1 MWLTKKIL
9 VATDFAEPSRA
20 AADAGLELA
29 QMFHVPLV
37 LVHAYQLPS
46 YVYTSVPFVP
56 VRDYLQAYEE
66 GARESL
72 EKEKARVAAGIGMDV
87 IAILRE
93 GAAWEEVLSTAKQVD
108 AGLIVMGTHGRHGL
122 PRALLGSVAEKVV
135 RLSPIPVLTI
145 HGADASHATVRGKA
159 ETDVRPQHAP
169 PAPSGR

>member
-20 AADAGLELA
+20 AADVGLELA
-29 QMFHVPLV
+29 ETFHVPLV

-66 GARESL
+66 GAREFL
-72 EKEKARVAAGIGMDV
+72 EKEKSRLAGNGMDV
-87 IAILRE
+87 VAILRE
-93 GAAWEEVLSTAKQVD
+93 GTPWEEVLSTAKQVD
-108 AGLIVMGTHGRHGL
+108 AGLVVMGTHGRHGL

-145 HGADASHATVRGKA
+145 HGADASHATVRGNAKN
-159 ETDVRPQHAP
+159 DVRPQDAP

>member
-1 MWLTKKIL
+1 MWLTKKIV

-37 LVHAYQLPS
+37 LLHAYQLPS

-56 VRDYLQAYEE
+56 VGDYLKAYEE

-72 EKEKARVAAGIGMDV
+72 EQEKARLVGTGV
-87 IAILRE
+87 EVVAILRE
-93 GAAWEEVLSTAKQVD
+93 GTAWEEVLSTAKQVD

-135 RLSPIPVLTI
+135 RLSSIPVLTI
-145 HGADASHATVRGKA
+145 HGADASHATVRGNGKS
-159 ETDVRPQHAP
+159 EVRPQDAP
-169 PAPSGR
+169 SAPSGR